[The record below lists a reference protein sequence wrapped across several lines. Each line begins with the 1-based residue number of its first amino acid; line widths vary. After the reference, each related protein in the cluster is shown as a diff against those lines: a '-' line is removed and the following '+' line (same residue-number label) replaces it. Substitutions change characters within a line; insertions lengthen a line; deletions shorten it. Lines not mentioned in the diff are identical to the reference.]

1 MKNCIILAII
11 GSIFITCMMLI
22 LTNDNAAISCTKCN
36 KVSIVYGIP
45 DEEKTNYVC
54 PICRGSDENDVDDV
68 DDVDENDKN
77 NKNNTGNHYTSPTKG
92 KLYRHMGGVG
102 GLW

>member
-11 GSIFITCMMLI
+11 GSVFITCMMLI
-22 LTNDNAAISCTKCN
+22 LTNDNAAINCTKCN

-54 PICRGSDENDVDDV
+54 PICRSSDENDVD
-68 DDVDENDKN
+68 ENGKKN
-77 NKNNTGNHYTSPTKG
+77 SKNNTGNHYTSPTKG
-92 KLYRHMGGVG
+92 TLHRHMGGVG

>member
-22 LTNDNAAISCTKCN
+22 LTNDNAAINCTKCN

-54 PICRGSDENDVDDV
+54 PICMGSDENDVD
-68 DDVDENDKN
+68 ENG
-77 NKNNTGNHYTSPTKG
+77 KNNTGNHYTNPTKG
-92 KLYRHMGGVG
+92 TLHRHMGGTG